1 MPPAGMNL
9 FKFIF
14 TILALVIVCASA
26 GCARKPHGELIVGM
40 DLGYPPF
47 ETTDTHGDPAGV
59 SVDLANALGEYLHRK
74 VVIRNIRFDGLIPE
88 LKEGK
93 IDLIISSMTATAD
106 RAEAIDFSDP
116 YLKTGL
122 CLLVRARPGIQSIGD
137 ADKAG
142 QTIVVKKGTTGQL
155 YAGKNIKNAQAVVL
169 ETESA
174 CVLEVIQGKA
184 DAFIYDQMSTYQNWR
199 NNPDTTRAL
208 LVPFQEESWA
218 VGIRKGN
225 TDLRDQVN
233 QFLADY
239 KAKGAFEAL
248 GDKWLAEQKEAFK
261 KMGIPF
267 YF

>member
-1 MPPAGMNL
+1 MNRL
-9 FKFIF
+9 KW
-14 TILALVIVCASA
+14 LVALVGSVILCA
-26 GCARKPHGELIVGM
+26 GCSRAPRQELVVGM

-47 ETTDTHGDPAGV
+47 ETTDTRGNPAGV

-88 LKEGK
+88 LKTGG
-93 IDLIISSMTATAD
+93 IDLIISSMTATPD
-106 RAEAIDFSDP
+106 RAGAIDFSDP

-122 CLLVRARPGIQSIGD
+122 CLLVGAKSGIQSIRD

-142 QTIVVKKGTTGQL
+142 RTIVVKKGTTGQL
-155 YAGKNIKNAQAVVL
+155 YAADHIKNAQVVVL
-169 ETESA
+169 DEESA

-184 DAFIYDQMSTYQNWR
+184 GAFIYDQMSTYENWR

-225 TDLRDQVN
+225 TGLRDQVN
-233 QFLADY
+233 KFFAGY
-239 KAKGAFEAL
+239 KAKGGFDAL